1 MTVIQDPAQ
10 RIDVLR
16 RRIEDANYRYHVLD
30 EPQIPDAD
38 YDRLLRE
45 LDELEAKYPD
55 LLTPDS
61 PTQRVGAPVSSLLA
75 VKHHS
80 PMLSLGNAFTEN
92 EVVDFDRRIRERL
105 SQSDVDS
112 IQYSAEIKFDGLAIS
127 LTYVDGI
134 LRRAVTRGDGM
145 FGEDVTHS
153 VRTAGGIPPRL
164 RGKVPDSGVIEVRG
178 EVYMPRASFERYN
191 EQALLNNAK
200 TLANPRNAAAGAVR
214 QLDPKE
220 SKKRGLRFFAYG
232 GVDLERLTLTG
243 TQSDVLQ
250 LLRDFGFPVA
260 KETSVVLGAAGCLD
274 FYKKIQDKR
283 DSLPYD
289 IDGVVYKVDRS
300 DWREILG
307 FVSRAPRW
315 AIAHKFPA
323 QEQSTTVEAIEI
335 QIGRTGAATPVA
347 RLKPVHVAGV
357 IVTNATLHNSDQIA
371 RLDVRVGDTVIVRR
385 AGDVIPE
392 VVSVIKQF
400 RPNDKLR
407 ISLPFIRKLSF
418 IDKGKKRDRR
428 SLNEKRKFF
437 ELMLGDVAQAEGLG
451 IPQLV
456 KALDSGARWAG
467 FSNNKSR
474 SLSFFRSRMMRAGLL
489 PFMSLDNF
497 SQTQPFLMPKSCPV
511 CGSEIVREEGEA
523 VWRCSGELTCPA
535 QRKEAF
541 RHFVSRRAMDVDGLG
556 EKFIEVLV
564 DSGVVQGVADLYL
577 LSVDQLL
584 QLRLISTAES
594 PHAFLREAR
603 EHLATGAYA
612 QMENTVVSIGVDL
625 AGEREVPQTW
635 QADLLRAGLPA
646 FDWNRKKIATKWAEN
661 LIEAIEKSRDT
672 TLERF
677 LFALGIEHVGESTA
691 KALSAWFGDLELI
704 RHLPWPLFK
713 RVPDIGGEVA
723 RSLGHFL
730 DQPGNQQA
738 IDDLLQR
745 GVRIGDAHPP
755 SPKLRDALSF
765 ASVLEDMDIP
775 KVTPVRAQQ
784 LAAAVDSFDA
794 LRSAG
799 ADALLQAGVPAAVV
813 ASVQQWLDRLE
824 NAALASAAQQAMET
838 VLSRLPEA
846 DALPTGPLDGQT
858 VVITGTLAALTRDAA
873 KQRLEA
879 LGAKVAGSVSKKT
892 AFLVAGEEAGSK
904 LDKAQSLG
912 VDIWDEVRLLAFLGE
927 HGQQP

>member
-1 MTVIQDPAQ
+1 MTVSPDPAQ
-10 RIDVLR
+10 RIDALR
-16 RRIEDANYRYHVLD
+16 HRIEDANYRYHVLD
-30 EPQIPDAD
+30 EPQMADVD
-38 YDRLLRE
+38 YDSLMR
-45 LDELEAKYPD
+45 ELEALEAAHPE
-55 LLTPDS
+55 LASADS
-61 PTQRVGAPVSSLLA
+61 PTQRVGHLA
-75 VKHHS
+75 ASRFAEVRHAL
-80 PMLSLGNAFTEN
+80 PMLSLGNAFSDEEVTEF
-92 EVVDFDRRIRERL
+92 VRRISERL
-105 SQSDVDS
+105 EVKQPLF
-112 IQYSAEIKFDGLAIS
+112 SAEPKLDGLAIS
-127 LTYVDGI
+127 LRYENGEFVQG
-134 LRRAVTRGDGM
+134 ATRGDGAT
-145 FGEDVTHS
+145 GEDVS
-153 VRTAGGIPPRL
+153 ANLRTVKAIPLRL
-164 RGKVPDSGVIEVRG
+164 RGEGLPQVLEVRG
-178 EVYMPRASFERYN
+178 EVYMPRAAFETYN
-191 EQALLNNAK
+191 AQMRLQGGK
-200 TLANPRNAAAGAVR
+200 VLANPRNGAAGSLR
-214 QLDPKE
+214 QLDARITAQRPL
-220 SKKRGLRFFAYG
+220 SFFAYG
-232 GVDLERLTLTG
+232 VGEVSEGALPQTHSAILG
-243 TQSDVLQ
+243 Q
-250 LLRDFGFPVA
+250 LRAWGFPVSA
-260 KETSVVLGAAGCLD
+260 LVEVVQGSDGLLAYYQRIGEA
-274 FYKKIQDKR
+274 R
-283 DSLPYD
+283 DGLPFD
-289 IDGVVYKVDRS
+289 IDGVVYKLD
-300 DWREILG
+300 DLAGQREMG

-357 IVTNATLHNSDQIA
+357 IVTNATLHNADQIA

-392 VVSVIKQF
+392 VAGVVAEQ
-400 RPNDKLR
+400 RP
-407 ISLPFIRKLSF
+407 P
-418 IDKGKKRDRR
+418 G
-428 SLNEKRKFF
+428 
-437 ELMLGDVAQAEGLG
+437 
-451 IPQLV
+451 
-456 KALDSGARWAG
+456 
-467 FSNNKSR
+467 
-474 SLSFFRSRMMRAGLL
+474 
-489 PFMSLDNF
+489 
-497 SQTQPFLMPKSCPV
+497 TQPWQMPTHCPV

-577 LSVDQLL
+577 LNVDQLL
-584 QLRLISTAES
+584 QLRMISTAES

-603 EHLATGAYA
+603 EHLASGAYG
-612 QMENTVVSIGVDL
+612 QLENTVVGIGVDL
-625 AGEREVPQTW
+625 AGEREAPHTW

-661 LIEAIEKSRDT
+661 LIEAIEQSRDT

-691 KALSAWFGDLELI
+691 KALSAWFGDLALI

-723 RSLGHFL
+723 RSLGHFF

-755 SPKLRDALSF
+755 SPRLREALSF
-765 ASVLEDMDIP
+765 ASVLQDMDIP

-784 LAAAVDSFDA
+784 LAAAVASFDA

-799 ADALLQAGVPAAVV
+799 ADALLQAGVPAPVV
-813 ASVQQWLDRLE
+813 ASLLQWLDRPE

-838 VLSRLPEA
+838 VLSRLPDA
-846 DALPTGPLDGQT
+846 DALQTGPLDGQT

-912 VDIWDEVRLLAFLGE
+912 VEIWDEARLLAFLGE